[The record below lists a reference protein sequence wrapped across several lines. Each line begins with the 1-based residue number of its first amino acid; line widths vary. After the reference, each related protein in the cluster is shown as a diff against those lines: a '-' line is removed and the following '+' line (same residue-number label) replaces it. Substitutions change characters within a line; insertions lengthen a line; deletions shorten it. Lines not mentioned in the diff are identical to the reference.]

1 MFRCRRCHRGPPNP
15 RLKQT
20 EKKYVS
26 RKPTVIVTLC
36 SLLSCINTSSNHSS
50 VDLDDNH
57 GRFGCRSREPFDMGC
72 EKHRQGPGLGVAR
85 WRRADP
91 SCTCTQRKR
100 SDRHT
105 HAWHD
110 DGERW
115 LVGVAERLCSLPTN
129 MAIQPEERKIL
140 HCIRR
145 GHGMACAALAI
156 AKRLS
161 FCLGRP
167 AVPAHPVA
175 PDACDRGGR

>member
-1 MFRCRRCHRGPPNP
+1 M
-15 RLKQT
+15 
-20 EKKYVS
+20 
-26 RKPTVIVTLC
+26 IVTLC

-50 VDLDDNH
+50 VDLDVDH
-57 GRFGCRSREPFDMGC
+57 ASLLTWDVK
-72 EKHRQGPGLGVAR
+72 KHRQGPGLGVAR

-100 SDRHT
+100 SDRPT